1 MNRPT
6 YWAWVA
12 GLLATAF
19 IIGFTFPHSD
29 LTWVNGVSL
38 IAMWIIGAQRMDDT
52 KYSQWWGIFAPFLLG
67 TIIIGCLPSKESNH
81 EIRQ

>member
-19 IIGFTFPHSD
+19 LVGFAFPYED
-29 LTWVNGVSL
+29 LRWFEVSAMV
-38 IAMWIIGAQRMDDT
+38 AMWIIGARRMDDT
-52 KYSQWWGIFAPFLLG
+52 KHSQAWAIFAPFLLG
-67 TIIIGCLPSKESNH
+67 TIIIGCLPSKENSH